1 MSDNTAVLTKG
12 AQIYSKKRKARK
24 EQVEEV
30 SFDPKD
36 RRTFL
41 TGFHKRKV
49 QRRERAVEQAKL
61 REREEK
67 LLLRKERREQQHEA
81 LVNKIRE
88 NKSIYGIV
96 DSDSDELGNSQS
108 GDESAGAED
117 GEGSGQEESGDEEEE
132 NEEEGGNVETSVL
145 RGEDSITTVRIV
157 RDLDL
162 NALGEDEDMLERR
175 LTPQQLIGRLR
186 KDIVD
191 RSRRAAVEEQE
202 QEEASKKT
210 SKKKTKKFRYETK
223 AKRAA
228 KNSKDRAKSKSATH
242 ERRAKKGTG
251 KPGRK

>member
-12 AQIYSKKRKARK
+12 ARIYSKKRKARK

-96 DSDSDELGNSQS
+96 DSDSDEQDGSQS
-108 GDESAGAED
+108 GEESAGTEND
-117 GEGSGQEESGDEEEE
+117 DEGSGQEEEAEDDEQNHE
-132 NEEEGGNVETSVL
+132 GNVETSVL
-145 RGEDSITTVRIV
+145 RGEDSVTTVRIV

-162 NALGEDEDMLERR
+162 NALGDDEDILERR

-191 RSRRAAVEEQE
+191 RTRRTAEEE
-202 QEEASKKT
+202 KKQEEASKK
-210 SKKKTKKFRYETK
+210 SGKKKTKKFRYETK

-242 ERRAKKGTG
+242 ERRAKKGG
-251 KPGRK
+251 SKPGKK

>member
-12 AQIYSKKRKARK
+12 ARIYSKKRKARK

-96 DSDSDELGNSQS
+96 DSDSDEQDGSQS
-108 GDESAGAED
+108 GEESAGTEND
-117 GEGSGQEESGDEEEE
+117 DEGSGQEEEAEDDEQNQE
-132 NEEEGGNVETSVL
+132 GNVETSVL
-145 RGEDSITTVRIV
+145 RGEDSVTTVRIV

-162 NALGEDEDMLERR
+162 NALGDDEDILERR

-191 RSRRAAVEEQE
+191 RTRRTAEEE
-202 QEEASKKT
+202 KKQEEASKKS

-242 ERRAKKGTG
+242 ERRAKKGGG
-251 KPGRK
+251 KPGKK